1 MLDQDA
7 FDAAIGRWL
16 AERRERR
23 GVSQEALA
31 LQLGRDQAFV
41 SRTER
46 GQRRTTVRDLV
57 VWLDALGD
65 DMTDVG
71 AELARLARVADSP
84 SLWQE

>member
-7 FDAAIGRWL
+7 FDVAIGGWL

-23 GVSQEALA
+23 GLSQEALA

-46 GQRRTTVRDLV
+46 GQRRTTARDLV
-57 VWLDALGD
+57 LWLAVLGEN
-65 DMTDVG
+65 MTDLG
-71 AELARLARVADSP
+71 PELARIAQVVDSQ